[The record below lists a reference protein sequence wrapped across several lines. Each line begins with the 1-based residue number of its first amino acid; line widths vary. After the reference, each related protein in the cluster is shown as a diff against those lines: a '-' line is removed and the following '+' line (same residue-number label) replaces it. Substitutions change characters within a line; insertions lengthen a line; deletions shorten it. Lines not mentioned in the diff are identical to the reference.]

1 MGGSDTLTRCALR
14 GVRGCVVLPST
25 LLELGP
31 LVMSAGSNH
40 RASSEVSTL
49 SCQTSVAAKPK
60 GEASTWAEKR
70 RAGYRY
76 GMKKVGPNSF
86 RYPKSDLPIYEKYFC
101 VLDPESP
108 RQVPEQ
114 NNRRP
119 GFHQND
125 VGHRTD
131 ANRHDRTAYDDRD
144 PTTCVPR
151 PGAIPYAASAIA
163 RSVA

>member
-86 RYPKSDLPIYEKYFC
+86 RYPKSENRCRAFTKTTSDTVQTPIAMTG
-101 VLDPESP
+101 P
-108 RQVPEQ
+108 
-114 NNRRP
+114 
-119 GFHQND
+119 
-125 VGHRTD
+125 
-131 ANRHDRTAYDDRD
+131 
-144 PTTCVPR
+144 PTTTATQPR
-151 PGAIPYAASAIA
+151 ACHALA
-163 RSVA
+163 RSRMQLRRSLDRWRSWRWHWPAPYIGDRR

>member
-86 RYPKSDLPIYEKYFC
+86 RYPKSE
-101 VLDPESP
+101 
-108 RQVPEQ
+108 
-114 NNRRP
+114 NRCRAFTKTTSDTVQTP
-119 GFHQND
+119 
-125 VGHRTD
+125 
-131 ANRHDRTAYDDRD
+131 NRHDRTAYDDRD

>member
-86 RYPKSDLPIYEKYFC
+86 RYPKSE
-101 VLDPESP
+101 
-108 RQVPEQ
+108 
-114 NNRRP
+114 NRCRA
-119 GFHQND
+119 FTKTTSD
-125 VGHRTD
+125 RRTD

>member
-86 RYPKSDLPIYEKYFC
+86 RYPKSENRCRAFTKTTSDTVQTPIAM
-101 VLDPESP
+101 
-108 RQVPEQ
+108 
-114 NNRRP
+114 
-119 GFHQND
+119 
-125 VGHRTD
+125 T
-131 ANRHDRTAYDDRD
+131 HDRTAYDDRD